1 MNIYEYIKN
10 IYTNNLNFSKSV
22 QKKMTDEYNKF
33 KDMFFQPN
41 LSNNITASNNFKKN
55 IVSWL
60 LIGTTVSI
68 ISYPNILL
76 GITTFIFFMFIA
88 YFYHVVTHVHKNI
101 FSIVHHYHH
110 ENDNLFSHFI
120 QIVLELSIPYPFV
133 ILSYLFNIHIFNPW
147 IILYFI
153 LFYCSVHNI
162 NYSIFKVNGVHRLH
176 HKEVNVNFGPDIC
189 DILFG
194 TKHSSEDCVE
204 NTNHYMPNIIII
216 TGIVMILK
224 YICKT
229 KWVSDI
235 LLLGVVNILSLGIIL
250 LFFSSIILW
259 HLECKKYNNVIENRL
274 YKGKKISKDN
284 KSDKSNKTDNEDK
297 EKTVKDD
304 REMTPRTS
312 VSLSTHKPTEKTE

>member
-1 MNIYEYIKN
+1 MNVYEYIKN
-10 IYTNNLNFSKSV
+10 IYTKGRIFAKSV
-22 QKKMTDEYNKF
+22 KIKARDDHNKLMN
-33 KDMFFQPN
+33 MFFQPN
-41 LSNNITASNNFKKN
+41 ISKNITASNNCKKN
-55 IVSWL
+55 ILSWL
-60 LIGTTVSI
+60 LIGMTVSI

-76 GITTFIFFMFIA
+76 GIATFFFFMFIA

-120 QIVLELSIPYPFV
+120 QVVLELSIPYPFV
-133 ILSYLFNIHIFNPW
+133 MFSYLSNISIFNPW
-147 IILYFI
+147 IILYFM

-162 NYSIFKVNGVHRLH
+162 NYSIFKVNSVHRLH

-204 NTNHYMPNIIII
+204 NTKHYIPNILII
-216 TGIVMILK
+216 TGIVLILQ
-224 YICKT
+224 YLCRT
-229 KWVSDI
+229 AWVKDI
-235 LLLGVVNILSLGIIL
+235 LVLGVINVLSLGIIL
-250 LFFSSIILW
+250 LFVSSIILW

-274 YKGKKISKDN
+274 CKI
-284 KSDKSNKTDNEDK
+284 KSDTP
-297 EKTVKDD
+297 VKDD

-312 VSLSTHKPTEKTE
+312 VSLSTQPLDEKKE

>member
-1 MNIYEYIKN
+1 MNVYEYIKN
-10 IYTNNLNFSKSV
+10 IYTKGRIFAKSV
-22 QKKMTDEYNKF
+22 KIKARDDYNKLMN
-33 KDMFFQPN
+33 MFFQPN
-41 LSNNITASNNFKKN
+41 ISKNITASNNCKKN
-55 IVSWL
+55 ILSWL
-60 LIGTTVSI
+60 LIGMTVSI

-76 GITTFIFFMFIA
+76 GIATFFFFMFIA

-120 QIVLELSIPYPFV
+120 QVVLELSIPYPFV
-133 ILSYLFNIHIFNPW
+133 MFSYLSNISIFNPW
-147 IILYFI
+147 IILYFM

-162 NYSIFKVNGVHRLH
+162 NYSIFKVNSVHRLH

-204 NTNHYMPNIIII
+204 NTKHYIPNILII
-216 TGIVMILK
+216 TGIVLILQ
-224 YICKT
+224 YLCRT
-229 KWVSDI
+229 AWVKDI
-235 LLLGVVNILSLGIIL
+235 LVLGVINVLSLGIIL

-274 YKGKKISKDN
+274 CKR
-284 KSDKSNKTDNEDK
+284 KSDTP
-297 EKTVKDD
+297 VKDD

-312 VSLSTHKPTEKTE
+312 VSLSTQPSDEKKE

>member
-1 MNIYEYIKN
+1 MNIYEYSKKLYEKGRI
-10 IYTNNLNFSKSV
+10 FAKSV
-22 QKKMTDEYNKF
+22 ETKMIDDSNKLIN
-33 KDMFFQPN
+33 MFFQPN
-41 LSNNITASNNFKKN
+41 ISKNITAYNNIKKN

-60 LIGTTVSI
+60 LIGLTVSI

-76 GITTFIFFMFIA
+76 GITTFFFFMFIA

-110 ENDNLFSHFI
+110 ENDNFFSHFI
-120 QIVLELSIPYPFV
+120 QVVLELSIPYPFV
-133 ILSYLFNIHIFNPW
+133 MFSYFCNISLFNPC
-147 IILYFI
+147 IILYFM

-162 NYSIFKVNGVHRLH
+162 NYSIFKVNSVHRLH

-204 NTNHYMPNIIII
+204 NTKHYIPNILII
-216 TGIVMILK
+216 TGIVLILQ
-224 YICKT
+224 YLCRT
-229 KWVSDI
+229 AWVKDI
-235 LLLGVVNILSLGIIL
+235 LVLGVINVLSLGIIL
-250 LFFSSIILW
+250 LFVSSIILW

-274 YKGKKISKDN
+274 CKKPREPI
-284 KSDKSNKTDNEDK
+284 
-297 EKTVKDD
+297 KDD

-312 VSLSTHKPTEKTE
+312 VSLSTQPSDEKKE

>member
-1 MNIYEYIKN
+1 MNVYEYSKKL
-10 IYTNNLNFSKSV
+10 YEKGRVFAKSV
-22 QKKMTDEYNKF
+22 EIKARDDFNKLMN
-33 KDMFFQPN
+33 MFFQPN
-41 LSNNITASNNFKKN
+41 ISKNITAYNNIKKN

-60 LIGTTVSI
+60 LIGLTVSI

-76 GITTFIFFMFIA
+76 GITTFFFFMFIA

-120 QIVLELSIPYPFV
+120 QVVLELSIPYPFV
-133 ILSYLFNIHIFNPW
+133 MFSYLSDIPIFNPW
-147 IILYFI
+147 IILYFM

-162 NYSIFKVNGVHRLH
+162 NYSIFKVNSVHRLH

-204 NTNHYMPNIIII
+204 NTKHYIPNILII
-216 TGIVMILK
+216 TGIVLILQ
-224 YICKT
+224 YLCRT
-229 KWVSDI
+229 AWVKDI
-235 LLLGVVNILSLGIIL
+235 LVLGVINVLSLGIIL
-250 LFFSSIILW
+250 LFVSSIILW
-259 HLECKKYNNVIENRL
+259 HLECKKYNNVVENRL
-274 YKGKKISKDN
+274 CKKPREPI
-284 KSDKSNKTDNEDK
+284 
-297 EKTVKDD
+297 KDD

-312 VSLSTHKPTEKTE
+312 VSLSTQPSDEKKE

>member
-10 IYTNNLNFSKSV
+10 IYTKGKIFAKSV
-22 QKKMTDEYNKF
+22 EIKATDDFNKLIN
-33 KDMFFQPN
+33 MFFQPN
-41 LSNNITASNNFKKN
+41 LSKNITATNNFKKN
-55 IVSWL
+55 LVSWL
-60 LIGTTVSI
+60 IIGATVSI

-76 GITTFIFFMFIA
+76 GIATFLFFMFIA

-110 ENDNLFSHFI
+110 EHDNLFSHFI
-120 QIVLELSIPYPFV
+120 QVVLELSIPYPFV
-133 ILSYLFNIHIFNPW
+133 MLSYFCNISIFNPW
-147 IILYFI
+147 IILYFM

-162 NYSIFKVNGVHRLH
+162 NYSIFKVNSVHRLH

-204 NTNHYMPNIIII
+204 D
-216 TGIVMILK
+216 VL
-224 YICKT
+224 
-229 KWVSDI
+229 V
-235 LLLGVVNILSLGIIL
+235 LGVINILSLGIIL

-274 YKGKKISKDN
+274 CKR
-284 KSDKSNKTDNEDK
+284 KSTP
-297 EKTVKDD
+297 VKDD

-312 VSLSTHKPTEKTE
+312 VSLSTLSSDEKTNNDAVII

>member
-1 MNIYEYIKN
+1 MNVYEYSKKLYEKGRI
-10 IYTNNLNFSKSV
+10 FAKSV
-22 QKKMTDEYNKF
+22 EIKARDDFNKLMN
-33 KDMFFQPN
+33 MFFQPN
-41 LSNNITASNNFKKN
+41 ISQNITASNNCKKN

-60 LIGTTVSI
+60 LIGLTVSI

-76 GITTFIFFMFIA
+76 GITTFFFFMFIA

-120 QIVLELSIPYPFV
+120 QVVLELSIPYPFV
-133 ILSYLFNIHIFNPW
+133 MFSYLSDIPIFNPW
-147 IILYFI
+147 IILYFM

-162 NYSIFKVNGVHRLH
+162 NYSIFKVNSVHRLH

-204 NTNHYMPNIIII
+204 NTKHYIPNILII
-216 TGIVMILK
+216 TGIVLILQ
-224 YICKT
+224 YLCRT
-229 KWVSDI
+229 AWVKDI
-235 LLLGVVNILSLGIIL
+235 LVLGVINVLSLGIIL
-250 LFFSSIILW
+250 LFVSSIILW
-259 HLECKKYNNVIENRL
+259 HLECKKYNNVVENRL
-274 YKGKKISKDN
+274 CKKPREPI
-284 KSDKSNKTDNEDK
+284 
-297 EKTVKDD
+297 KDD

-312 VSLSTHKPTEKTE
+312 VSLSTQLFDEKKE

>member
-10 IYTNNLNFSKSV
+10 IYTKGKIFAKSV
-22 QKKMTDEYNKF
+22 EIKATDDFNKLIN
-33 KDMFFQPN
+33 MFFQPN
-41 LSNNITASNNFKKN
+41 LSKNITATNNFKKN
-55 IVSWL
+55 LVSWL
-60 LIGTTVSI
+60 IIGATVSI

-76 GITTFIFFMFIA
+76 GIATFLFFMFIA

-110 ENDNLFSHFI
+110 EHDNLFSHFI
-120 QIVLELSIPYPFV
+120 QVVLELSIPYPFV
-133 ILSYLFNIHIFNPW
+133 MLSYFCNISIFNPW
-147 IILYFI
+147 IILYFM

-162 NYSIFKVNGVHRLH
+162 NYSIFKVNSVHRLH

-204 NTNHYMPNIIII
+204 NTKHYIPNILII
-216 TGIVMILK
+216 TGIVMIMK
-224 YICKT
+224 YICRT
-229 KWVSDI
+229 KWVKDV
-235 LLLGVVNILSLGIIL
+235 LVLGVINILSLGIIL

-274 YKGKKISKDN
+274 CKR
-284 KSDKSNKTDNEDK
+284 KSTP
-297 EKTVKDD
+297 VKDD

-312 VSLSTHKPTEKTE
+312 VSLSTLSSDEKTNNDAVII